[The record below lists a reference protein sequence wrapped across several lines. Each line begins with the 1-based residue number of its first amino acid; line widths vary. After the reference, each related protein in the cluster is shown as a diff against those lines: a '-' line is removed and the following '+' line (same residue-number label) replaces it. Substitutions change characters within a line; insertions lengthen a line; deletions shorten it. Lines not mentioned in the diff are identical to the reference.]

1 MVSMVSFFEYPTFV
15 VFLAV
20 FLGAIVTIALMPG
33 FIKFLRKHL
42 IGQQVRADGPE
53 SHLVKQGTPTMGG
66 VIMMVAA
73 TIVIAILAEPV
84 PETWLIMGAVL
95 ATGALGLFDDASK
108 VVHERSLGLTPKAKL
123 VGQFLIATAFVL
135 AAINWLGISPVIDIP
150 FICSIDLGVFTT
162 TLPIEVPA
170 GGEFSIPWLYV
181 IFADILLAGMSNATN
196 LTDGLDGLL
205 SGTIMVVMVVMAA
218 IAFRAGLLDSALIAA
233 AFAGC
238 CIGFLWFNSY
248 PADIF
253 MGDTGSLALG
263 AALGCLAIVS
273 KTEVLSLI
281 IGGLF
286 VVEALSVIIQ
296 VLYFKRT
303 RKRLFLM
310 APLHHHFEKKGWS
323 EVKVVIRFWII
334 SAALAGIGF
343 CLYFAYSLMG

>member
-1 MVSMVSFFEYPTFV
+1 MVSFVEYPTFM
-15 VFLAV
+15 VFLAI
-20 FLGAIVTIALMPG
+20 FLGVIVTIALMPA
-33 FIKFLRKHL
+33 FIKFLRKNL
-42 IGQQVRADGPE
+42 IGQFVRAEGPE
-53 SHLVKQGTPTMGG
+53 SHFVKQGTPTMGG
-66 VIMMVAA
+66 VIMLIAA

-95 ATGALGLFDDASK
+95 ATGALGLIDDASK
-108 VVHERSLGLTPKAKL
+108 VAHERSLGLSPKAKL
-123 VGQFLIATAFVL
+123 IGQFLIASAFVL
-135 AAINWLGISPVIDIP
+135 AAVNWLGVAPAVEIP
-150 FICSIDLGVFTT
+150 FVYTFDLGIFTT

-170 GGEFSIPWLYV
+170 GGDFSIPWLYL

-205 SGTIMVVMVVMAA
+205 SGTFMVVMVVMAA
-218 IAFRAGLLDSALIAA
+218 IAFRAGLLDSAIVAA
-233 AFAGC
+233 ALAGC
-238 CIGFLWFNSY
+238 CIGFLWYNSY

-263 AALGCLAIVS
+263 TALGCLAIVS
-273 KTEVLSLI
+273 KTEVLSII

-286 VVEALSVIIQ
+286 VIETLSVMIQ
-296 VLYFKRT
+296 VFYFKRT

-334 SAALAGIGF
+334 SAAFAAIGF
-343 CLYFAYSLMG
+343 CLYFAQSLMG

>member
-1 MVSMVSFFEYPTFV
+1 MVSFAQYPTFI

-20 FLGAIVTIALMPG
+20 FLGAIVTMALMPV
-33 FIKFLRKHL
+33 FIKFLRSHL

-66 VIMMVAA
+66 VIMLIAT
-73 TIVIAILAEPV
+73 TIVVCILAEPA
-84 PETWLIMGAVL
+84 PETWLVMAAVL
-95 ATGALGLFDDASK
+95 LTGALGLFDDASK
-108 VVHERSLGLTPKAKL
+108 VAHERSLGLTPKAKL
-123 VGQFLIATAFVL
+123 IGQFLIATAFVL
-135 AAINWLGISPVIDIP
+135 AAVNWLGVAPTVEIP
-150 FICSIDLGVFTT
+150 FIYTFDLGILTT
-162 TLPIEVPA
+162 TLPIEMPT
-170 GGEFSIPWLYV
+170 GELFSIPWLYV

-218 IAFRAGLLDSALIAA
+218 ITFRAGLLDPAIIAA
-233 AFAGC
+233 AIAGC

-263 AALGCLAIVS
+263 TALGCLAIVS

-286 VVEALSVIIQ
+286 VVEALSVMIQ
-296 VLYFKRT
+296 VFYFKRT

-343 CLYFAYSLMG
+343 CLYFAQSLMVG